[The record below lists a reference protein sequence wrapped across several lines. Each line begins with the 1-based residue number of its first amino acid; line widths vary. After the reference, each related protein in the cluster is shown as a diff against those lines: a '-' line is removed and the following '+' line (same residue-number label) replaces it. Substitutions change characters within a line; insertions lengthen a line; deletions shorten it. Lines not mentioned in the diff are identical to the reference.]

1 YLRSLHPG
9 ARSLHICYREGE
21 NGRVSLRRM
30 VDEVFSE
37 LTRGLRVGVAFSG
50 HPAIG
55 LPAAHEM
62 MRRARREGI
71 PARMLPAVSFEDCVV
86 ADVGVDPGLEGR
98 RMLDAGFFLE
108 HRPRLDPHC
117 GLVLLQSGVVG
128 WDGFREGATGNREGF
143 VRLAGALAECY
154 PPDHDAVLYE
164 VADLPFLDPRVERVP
179 IGDLA
184 GARVTVRTTLYLP
197 SVSRPAKDPAVSAQL
212 EVAAG
217 EGGGGGQGLG
227 VRVLGPGS
235 GSRRDA

>member
-1 YLRSLHPG
+1 LAEAPVSTCSTLYVPPRTDRVAEESSLASGPESLTLVGTGYRLAGHLTLESQSALEEADAGFYLVTGPGTSADLRSLHPG

-21 NGRVSLRRM
+21 NGRVSLWRM

-108 HRPRLDPHC
+108 HRPRL
-117 GLVLLQSGVVG
+117 
-128 WDGFREGATGNREGF
+128 
-143 VRLAGALAECY
+143 
-154 PPDHDAVLYE
+154 
-164 VADLPFLDPRVERVP
+164 
-179 IGDLA
+179 
-184 GARVTVRTTLYLP
+184 
-197 SVSRPAKDPAVSAQL
+197 
-212 EVAAG
+212 
-217 EGGGGGQGLG
+217 
-227 VRVLGPGS
+227 
-235 GSRRDA
+235 